1 MPTKFIAT
9 YGIKATNLISAS
21 LTPLFLA
28 VALIETQS
36 LNGPAVNNPITPPTT
51 KAKLTNP
58 TCAGENRYGGAA
70 NT

>member
-36 LNGPAVNNPITPPTT
+36 PTT